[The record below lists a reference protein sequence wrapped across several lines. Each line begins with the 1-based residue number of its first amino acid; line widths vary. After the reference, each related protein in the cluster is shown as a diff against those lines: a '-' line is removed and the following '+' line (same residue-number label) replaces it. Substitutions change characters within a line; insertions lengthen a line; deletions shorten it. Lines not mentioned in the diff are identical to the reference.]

1 MTNKLITLACA
12 SLLTMSYAQIS
23 SADNN
28 HHQGTKNCSLKTLKG
43 SYLFSSSGK
52 DLNADFANAGIAR
65 FNGAGA
71 VTQISSTTNS
81 VVTPAITPVIN
92 IKYTGTYII
101 NSDCTGTLQLNTN
114 TFPINYNI
122 FVSKD
127 GSLLNFIQT
136 DAGIILSGEGKR
148 TASK

>member
-28 HHQGTKNCSLKTLKG
+28 HHHQGTKNCSLKTLKG

-71 VTQISSTTNS
+71 VTQISSSTNS
-81 VVTPAITPVIN
+81 AVTPVIN
-92 IKYTGTYII
+92 VKYTGTYTIEP
-101 NSDCTGTLQLNTN
+101 DCTGTLQLNDKA
-114 TFPINYNI
+114 INYSI

-136 DAGIILSGEGKR
+136 DAGFILSGEGKR